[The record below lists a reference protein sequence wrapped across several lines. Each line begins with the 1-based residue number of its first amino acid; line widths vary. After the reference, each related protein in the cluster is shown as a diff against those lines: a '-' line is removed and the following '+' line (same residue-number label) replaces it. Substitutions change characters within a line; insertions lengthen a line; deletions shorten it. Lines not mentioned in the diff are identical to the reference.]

1 MVELLGLDATKAIK
15 SVSWQLQS
23 RHNSSASAVVL
34 PIVTQVRDTDNDG
47 LTDDLDID
55 SDNDGITD
63 NVEAQTTAD
72 YIAPSGFGGTAA
84 FIDANSDGLDDR
96 YDDTQVG
103 VGQNADGSY
112 THIGTGLAPID
123 TDGDLEAD
131 FLDLDSENDGFE
143 DAAERGT
150 PGSTTAQTAVLQ
162 CNY

>member
-34 PIVTQVRDTDNDG
+34 PIVTQARDTDADG
-47 LTDDLDID
+47 RTDDLDID

-72 YIAPSGFGGTAA
+72 YVAPSGIGGTVA
-84 FIDANSDGLDDR
+84 FVDTNSDGLDDNF
-96 YDDTQVG
+96 DAG
-103 VGQNADGSY
+103 VIAGGVH
-112 THIGTGLAPID
+112 TGIGLTPVD
-123 TDGDLEAD
+123 TDNDSEAD
-131 FLDLDSENDGFE
+131 YLDLDSENDGTE

-150 PGSTTAQTAVLQ
+150 AGSTTCLLYTSPSPRDS
-162 CNY
+162 